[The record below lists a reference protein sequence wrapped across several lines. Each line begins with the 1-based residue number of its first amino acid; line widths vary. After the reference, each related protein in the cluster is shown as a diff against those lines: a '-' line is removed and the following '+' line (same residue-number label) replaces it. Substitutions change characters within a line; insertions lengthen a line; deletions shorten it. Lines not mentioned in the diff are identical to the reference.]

1 VQLELRRDIDR
12 LETWLRIADIVA
24 VPALL
29 TVLAI
34 LLGIARNRRRARAR
48 A

>member
-1 VQLELRRDIDR
+1 MQLELRRDIDR
-12 LETWLRIADIVA
+12 LESVLRLLDIVA
-24 VPALL
+24 VPAVL

-34 LLGIARNRRRARAR
+34 VLGVARRRRRARAR